1 MTQWVKDPALSLQWL
16 GPLLWRMFNP
26 WPRNF
31 HMPQAQPGKK
41 KKVSLGR
48 IFTHRENI
56 HYRLGDKA
64 SHIQNDL
71 HGYEQAW

>member
-41 KKVSLGR
+41 KKSVWEEYLLTEK
-48 IFTHRENI
+48 IFI
-56 HYRLGDKA
+56 ID
-64 SHIQNDL
+64 
-71 HGYEQAW
+71 